1 MTPEEKQIFI
11 QQKSLDRAKIDWTLH
26 AIQAAFDD
34 GFQQEEIEGGLPNA
48 AIIEDYPTRG
58 RRLPDGLVLGFTPA
72 GKPFH
77 SVVAI
82 DGDHDT
88 IVMVTVYEPGSE
100 AWESDLKTR
109 KKK

>member
-11 QQKSLDRAKIDWTLH
+11 QQKSLDRGKIDWTLH
-26 AIQAAFDD
+26 AIQEAFHD
-34 GFQQEEIEGGLPNA
+34 GFRQDEIERGLPNA
-48 AIIEDYPTRG
+48 EIIEDYPTRG
-58 RRLPDGLVLGFTPA
+58 RRLPDCLVLGFTHG

-82 DGDHDT
+82 DEDHDR
-88 IVMVTVYEPGSE
+88 ILMVTVYEPGLE

>member
-11 QQKSLDRAKIDWTLH
+11 RQKSLDGAKIDWTIH
-26 AIQAAFDD
+26 AIQEAFHD
-34 GFQQEEIEGGLPNA
+34 GFQQEEIESALPNA

-58 RRLPDGLVLGFTPA
+58 RRLPDCLVLGFTPA
-72 GKPFH
+72 GRPFH